1 MEIKDK
7 LLEALRKKYEA
18 DVSVAKATIDI
29 YLLKSVGI
37 GEHPQFV
44 DEIDK
49 QV

>member
-29 YLLKSVGI
+29 YLL
-37 GEHPQFV
+37 PQL
-44 DEIDK
+44 
-49 QV
+49 